1 MNCANHPDRERSAFC
16 QNCGKPLCN
25 DCVRNVGTSVFCEPC
40 LAARVSGAAPPAGPP
55 YPGNPFSGPRN
66 PFSGAGYPPI
76 VPPAGT
82 SVPNPALAGLLGLIP
97 GVGAMYNEQ
106 YAKGIVHLMV
116 FALLVSLASDVNGIF
131 GLFIA
136 GWVFYMAI
144 EAYHT
149 ARARRDG
156 TPLPNPFGLNDLSER
171 LGFGRAWPGMAPA
184 PDSTTGSTTPPA
196 AGAAGV
202 NAPPAS
208 AYAPP
213 YSYSYVP
220 PVASWAAP
228 PSAAAYG
235 APPIPQVPPVP
246 GYPDPNLPYQR
257 RFPTGAIWL
266 IGLGV
271 FFLIANTSFFHIL
284 HGRVVL
290 PFLLI
295 AFGVWLFVHKMT
307 SDGQGIENDGTPL
320 YHWRLSRAL
329 RGSFWIVLTGVI
341 WLLDALRILTWG
353 HSWPIYIIAAGVM
366 MFLKRTIDPVYG
378 YGTTPPVTAPPPA
391 SPVTNTA
398 IVPSDA
404 HSQPDSNDQEGR

>member
-1 MNCANHPDRERSAFC
+1 
-16 QNCGKPLCN
+16 
-25 DCVRNVGTSVFCEPC
+25 
-40 LAARVSGAAPPAGPP
+40 
-55 YPGNPFSGPRN
+55 
-66 PFSGAGYPPI
+66 
-76 VPPAGT
+76 
-82 SVPNPALAGLLGLIP
+82 
-97 GVGAMYNEQ
+97 
-106 YAKGIVHLMV
+106 
-116 FALLVSLASDVNGIF
+116 
-131 GLFIA
+131 
-136 GWVFYMAI
+136 MAI

-171 LGFGRAWPGMAPA
+171 LGFGRAWPGTTPT
-184 PDSTTGSTTPPA
+184 PDSTTGTTTPPA
-196 AGAAGV
+196 AGAAGT

-213 YSYSYVP
+213 YGYSYVP

-246 GYPDPNLPYQR
+246 GYPDPNLPHQR

-295 AFGVWLFVHKMT
+295 AFGVWVFVHKMT

-320 YHWRLSRAL
+320 YHWRLTRAI

-353 HSWPIYIIAAGVM
+353 HSWPIYIIAAGLM

-378 YGTTPPVTAPPPA
+378 YGTMPPVTAPPPA
-391 SPVTNTA
+391 SPVTSTA

-404 HSQPDSNDQEGR
+404 HSQPNDQEGR